1 VGCPRAV
8 GARPERK
15 GTAAAEYSL
24 VTGNWTREVT
34 EQQVGVDVVLLRA
47 RERGL
52 RHRGG
57 LSTVTRRW
65 RPAAASVYRGAR
77 V

>member
-1 VGCPRAV
+1 M
-8 GARPERK
+8 
-15 GTAAAEYSL
+15 AAAECGL

-52 RHRGG
+52 MHRGG
-57 LSTVTRRW
+57 LSTATRRW
-65 RPAAASVYRGAR
+65 RPATARERRGAR
-77 V
+77 A